1 MLKPRL
7 LLVVVAATV
16 FLNACTEG
24 ETGRKAMEN
33 YLAGADTIT
42 MSEADLANLASEERY
57 VIRKADIRCRV
68 ADLEAAV
75 AQLESFI
82 KMADGFV
89 QESHTTNSV
98 ISSKSVPYR
107 DDSLKTVQVYRPTA
121 DMVIRIPV
129 YALDT
134 LSDEISRIAS
144 FIDHRNT
151 TSEDVTLS
159 FISNILKN
167 EQPAAAKTTVPSAAP
182 AEKKEVAARQYDD
195 GKYEQQVDR
204 RIANLSMLD
213 DSRYATLNV
222 QLYQPEL
229 VAVFI
234 TQDANKMVTAG
245 FGEKIGNALGYGVD
259 IVKGL
264 ILVLVTLWP
273 LWISGAVVFAV
284 YKKWLKRTKMT
295 KAQLG

>member
-1 MLKPRL
+1 MLKL
-7 LLVVVAATV
+7 KFLLVAIAMTV
-16 FLNACTEG
+16 FMNACTEG
-24 ETGRKAMEN
+24 ESGRKAMEN
-33 YLAGADTIT
+33 YLASADTIAL
-42 MSEADLANLASEERY
+42 SETDLANLASEDRY

-68 ADLEAAV
+68 TDLEAAV
-75 AQLESFI
+75 AQLEGFI
-82 KMADGFV
+82 KMTDGFV

-98 ISSKSVPYR
+98 ISNKSVPYR
-107 DDSLKTVQVYRPTA
+107 DDSLKTAQVYRPTA

-134 LSDEISRIAS
+134 LSYEISRIAS
-144 FIDHRNT
+144 FVDYRNMT
-151 TSEDVTLS
+151 RQDVTLS

-167 EQPAAAKTTVPSAAP
+167 EQPAAAKTTVSAAAP
-182 AEKKEVAARQYDD
+182 AADNQVSARQYTDS
-195 GKYEQQVDR
+195 KYQQQVDR

-245 FGEKIGNALGYGVD
+245 FGEKIGNSLGYGLD
-259 IVKGL
+259 ILKGL
-264 ILVLVTLWP
+264 TLILVTLWP
-273 LWISGAVVFAV
+273 IWIVGATVFV
-284 YKKWLKRTKMT
+284 IYRKWVKRTKQA